1 MKMRCSVDNLSFPI
15 ITSLPSALLIL
26 SETERLRGQIIYFSA
41 DDSSL
46 KLHEAQLFDGLVD
59 TVS

>member
-1 MKMRCSVDNLSFPI
+1 MRCSVDNLSFPM
-15 ITSLPSALLIL
+15 ITSLPSALLMW
-26 SETERLRGQIIYFSA
+26 SETEHLRDQIIYISA

-46 KLHEAQLFDGLVD
+46 KLHEAQLFDGLLD